1 MEHLIREFGAW
12 LKQGFG
18 WLVDVIV
25 FGCLWGISQVSRL
38 LGTHLGGAPILKIV
52 TLLLVFLLLLYAF
65 YWVFGR
71 FIGVIRWALDRI
83 AYALGVILFSA
94 AVVSGVF
101 ASAGL
106 SFDGPAARA
115 TQYHAA
121 DIGAALYFIWA
132 VATCRKI
139 LPRKSRRW
147 HDPQS
152 TSEDNRARRRG
163 VAADGAP
170 ESRGAY
176 GIGTCRPSACRS
188 LQMEAP
194 FRRQKEIPWRRSER
208 YVCLCRPS

>member
-1 MEHLIREFGAW
+1 MAGNKRRDLSMEHLIREFGAW

-38 LGTHLGGAPILKIV
+38 LGTQLGGASILKLV
-52 TLLLVFLLLLYAF
+52 VLVLVLLLILYSF

-106 SFDGPAARA
+106 VA
-115 TQYHAA
+115 
-121 DIGAALYFIWA
+121 A
-132 VATCRKI
+132 VAI
-139 LPRKSRRW
+139 WVMGNVNLASR
-147 HDPQS
+147 
-152 TSEDNRARRRG
+152 
-163 VAADGAP
+163 
-170 ESRGAY
+170 
-176 GIGTCRPSACRS
+176 
-188 LQMEAP
+188 
-194 FRRQKEIPWRRSER
+194 
-208 YVCLCRPS
+208 